1 MDNNIEQIP
10 DSLWE
15 PLELGEKNSE
25 KIEKPSLTF
34 LQDGWRR
41 LKQNKTAMISMVVI
55 IILVLCAVFIPF
67 FWKYS
72 YEEQNL
78 TLSNIPPVLKV
89 YPLSDEAN
97 ERNIYITQNYDVVEV
112 AADGTLI
119 ELLQP
124 TYKDT
129 IARKSTFD
137 LNGKILSI
145 DYSMYTQALKE
156 YRKLEKKYSAAE
168 GDCVPTSAAS
178 YLAGYFD
185 GGEETSLI
193 SLAEAKRIL
202 EEEIEKCSITYDGH
216 AMTETRTVRNK
227 TYLLGSDSL
236 GRDLFIRVIY
246 GARMSL
252 TVGVFA
258 ALVNFVIGVFYG
270 CFAGYKG
277 GTIDNVM
284 MRIVDVVDSVPMMLY
299 VILIM
304 VVIGPGM
311 KSIIIALGL
320 TYWVRMA
327 RIVRGQVL
335 SLKNNEFVLAA
346 KILGASTRR
355 IFVKHLI
362 PNMMG
367 AIMVA
372 IAMQI
377 PNAIF
382 TEAFL
387 SFVGLG
393 VSAPMASWGTLCNDA
408 LPGIYVYPYQ
418 MLTPAIA
425 ISVTILAFN
434 LFSDGLRDAFDPKQR
449 K

>member
-1 MDNNIEQIP
+1 MNHDLEKISPE
-10 DSLWE
+10 LWSA
-15 PLELGEKNSE
+15 LGSMEKDSE

-41 LKQNKTAMISMVVI
+41 LKKNKTAMISMA
-55 IILVLCAVFIPF
+55 LVLVLILGAVLIPF
-67 FWKYS
+67 FWPYS
-72 YEEQNL
+72 YEEQTL
-78 TLSNIPPVLKV
+78 TLSNIPPILKI
-89 YPLSDEAN
+89 YPLMDEVN
-97 ERNIYITQNYDVVEV
+97 QVCVYITESYDAIEV
-112 AADGTLI
+112 TSDGELI
-119 ELLQP
+119 QLLQP
-124 TYKDT
+124 AYKD
-129 IARKSTFD
+129 IISRKSIYD
-137 LNGKILSI
+137 LNGKELVI
-145 DYSMYTQALKE
+145 DYSLYTQAKKE
-156 YRKLEKKYSAAE
+156 YGALEKVYGE
-168 GDCVPTSAAS
+168 MDEIPTGAAS
-178 YLAGYFD
+178 YLSGYFD
-185 GGEETSLI
+185 DAAEDTTV
-193 SLAEAKRIL
+193 SLAEAKQIL
-202 EEEIEKCSITYDGH
+202 EEKIDKCSITYDGAKLTH
-216 AMTETRTVRNK
+216 TQSVHNK
-227 TYLLGSDSL
+227 TFVLGSDSL
-236 GRDLFIRVIY
+236 GRDLFIRVVY
-246 GARMSL
+246 GARVSL
-252 TVGVFA
+252 TVGIFA
-258 ALVNFVIGVFYG
+258 ALVNFLIGVFYG

-277 GTIDNVM
+277 GNVDTVM
-284 MRIVDVVDSVPMMLY
+284 MRIVDVIDSVPMTLY

-304 VVIGPGM
+304 VLIGSGM

-335 SLKNNEFVLAA
+335 SLKNSEFVLAA
-346 KILGASTRR
+346 RTLGASTGR

-367 AIMVA
+367 TIMVA

-387 SFVGLG
+387 SFIGLG

-408 LPGIYVYPYQ
+408 LASIYVYPYQ
-418 MLTPAIA
+418 LLIPAVA

>member
-1 MDNNIEQIP
+1 MNDYNESVSS
-10 DSLWE
+10 SLWE
-15 PLELGEKNSE
+15 PLGAEEKNSE
-25 KIEKPSLTF
+25 KLVRPSLTF

-41 LKQNKTAMISMVVI
+41 LKKNKTAMFSMLVI
-55 IILVLCAVFIPF
+55 ILLVIGAAVIPF

-78 TLSNIPPVLKV
+78 TLSNTPPLLHV
-89 YPLSDEAN
+89 YELSDEAN
-97 ERNIYITQNYDVVEV
+97 DRNIYITQNYDVIEV
-112 AADGTLI
+112 SEKG
-119 ELLQP
+119 ELMGLLEP
-124 TYKDT
+124 SSRDM
-129 IARKSTFD
+129 INRKNIFD
-137 LNGKILSI
+137 LNGKQLVI
-145 DYSMYTQALKE
+145 DYSIYTEALKE
-156 YRKLEKKYSAAE
+156 YKKLEKKYREEDGACIPVE
-168 GDCVPTSAAS
+168 KAS
-178 YLAGYFD
+178 YLENYF
-185 GGEETSLI
+185 GEEGNGKKVSL
-193 SLAEAKRIL
+193 SEAETIL
-202 EEEIEKCSITYDGH
+202 EEKLEKCSVTYDGNPL
-216 AMTETRTVRNK
+216 TETHTLWNK
-227 TYLLGSDSL
+227 TYPLGSDSL
-236 GRDLFIRVIY
+236 GRDLFIRVVY

-252 TVGVFA
+252 TVGFFA
-258 ALVNFVIGVFYG
+258 ALVNFLIGVFYG

-277 GTIDNVM
+277 GNVDNIM

-335 SLKNNEFVLAA
+335 SLKNSEYVLAA
-346 KILGASTRR
+346 KILGASTCR
-355 IFVKHLI
+355 IFVRHLI

-408 LPGIYVYPYQ
+408 LPGIYVYTYQ
-418 MLTPAIA
+418 MLAPAIA